1 MKSSAQQS
9 KRSSTKKNSKVDVS
23 RNGSIYFAI
32 GLALMMFLTYN
43 TINYKSYDTSLI
55 DIGKLDLEADL
66 IEETPLIVQIM
77 PPPPPPKPAKD
88 FEVFEDD
95 DKIEETLVAPT
106 DTSQEEEIEIEDIE
120 LVEIPED
127 IEVPITVIENVPEYP
142 GCEKGSNTE
151 KRKCMSA
158 KIAKFVQRKFNTD
171 LAGDLGLSGKQR
183 ISVIF
188 KINKNGDV
196 TGVRSRAPHPRLEKE
211 AARVINMLPK
221 MKPGRQRGKAVIVPY
236 SLPITFQVQD

>member
-77 PPPPPPKPAKD
+77 PPPPHRLPAAQKII
-88 FEVFEDD
+88 EVVEDD
-95 DKIEETLVAPT
+95 DR
-106 DTSQEEEIEIEDIE
+106 D
-120 LVEIPED
+120 
-127 IEVPITVIENVPEYP
+127 
-142 GCEKGSNTE
+142 
-151 KRKCMSA
+151 
-158 KIAKFVQRKFNTD
+158 
-171 LAGDLGLSGKQR
+171 
-183 ISVIF
+183 
-188 KINKNGDV
+188 
-196 TGVRSRAPHPRLEKE
+196 
-211 AARVINMLPK
+211 
-221 MKPGRQRGKAVIVPY
+221 
-236 SLPITFQVQD
+236 

>member
-77 PPPPPPKPAKD
+77 PPPPTA
-88 FEVFEDD
+88 
-95 DKIEETLVAPT
+95 
-106 DTSQEEEIEIEDIE
+106 
-120 LVEIPED
+120 
-127 IEVPITVIENVPEYP
+127 
-142 GCEKGSNTE
+142 
-151 KRKCMSA
+151 
-158 KIAKFVQRKFNTD
+158 
-171 LAGDLGLSGKQR
+171 
-183 ISVIF
+183 
-188 KINKNGDV
+188 
-196 TGVRSRAPHPRLEKE
+196 
-211 AARVINMLPK
+211 
-221 MKPGRQRGKAVIVPY
+221 
-236 SLPITFQVQD
+236 

>member
-120 LVEIPED
+120 LVEIP
-127 IEVPITVIENVPEYP
+127 
-142 GCEKGSNTE
+142 SNRLC
-151 KRKCMSA
+151 RKYA
-158 KIAKFVQRKFNTD
+158 K
-171 LAGDLGLSGKQR
+171 
-183 ISVIF
+183 
-188 KINKNGDV
+188 
-196 TGVRSRAPHPRLEKE
+196 P
-211 AARVINMLPK
+211 
-221 MKPGRQRGKAVIVPY
+221 
-236 SLPITFQVQD
+236 